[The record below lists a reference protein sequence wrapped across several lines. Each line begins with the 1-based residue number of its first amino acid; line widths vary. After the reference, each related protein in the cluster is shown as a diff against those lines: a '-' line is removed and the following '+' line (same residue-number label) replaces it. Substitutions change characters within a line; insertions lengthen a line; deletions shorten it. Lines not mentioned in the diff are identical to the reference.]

1 MYTKSPVDAA
11 ERERLVEDLRETDEP
26 GQSKSSFPKSHEFTI
41 FYLANCIQSR
51 LLSLMLFCV
60 SCPEQPPPDQ
70 SPNDH
75 PEGGCASKNSCK
87 NRDDWRVEDKSTQ
100 HSRERRGEDHGQG
113 SAPQLL
119 WVGSRFRLEKSER
132 RSQQKPGNRKGKV
145 DGSHPRHEGDFC
157 FAMGGKPDQGN
168 KGNGEKI
175 AKDKDGLV
183 HDGKGVNVSRRWG

>member
-1 MYTKSPVDAA
+1 MNRRLMGNLARVLAAARWADKRLTSTEIENLKDLLFQFPRSVIDPREDALFEMYTKSPVDAA

-87 NRDDWRVEDKSTQ
+87 NRDDWRVKDKSTQ
-100 HSRERRGEDHGQG
+100 HSRERRCEDHG
-113 SAPQLL
+113 SDRAPQLL
-119 WVGSRFRLEKSER
+119 
-132 RSQQKPGNRKGKV
+132 
-145 DGSHPRHEGDFC
+145 
-157 FAMGGKPDQGN
+157 
-168 KGNGEKI
+168 
-175 AKDKDGLV
+175 
-183 HDGKGVNVSRRWG
+183 